1 MGINQGGVFK
11 DIKHEFSGVDIT
23 RCNHTRKLE
32 IQEQQRKKKG
42 RRGYVI
48 RGNYHEAG
56 RNGKYYIQRINQKYE
71 DIKGLCQTEK
81 SEPCKIPNHA
91 TVKRLRYDNKQVK
104 MDETSEKSVTILP

>member
-1 MGINQGGVFK
+1 MNFREQTSH
-11 DIKHEFSGVDIT
+11 DAIT
-23 RCNHTRKLE
+23 LGSWKYRNNKE
-32 IQEQQRKKKG
+32 RKKEG
-42 RRGYVI
+42 GGYVI